1 VDKAQPARF
10 WHGSYFNFKERLPS
24 LAQVLPVYAVIMVIV
39 YTWTLLWFFWK
50 VPSWLFFMNA
60 GDLLAVIPYLFATNF
75 AESLVVLCG
84 PLLLSLVLPKTWFH
98 DVFVAR
104 GAGLSIAAL
113 GYMMYLANQFK
124 NKSDYPT
131 LSLQLWS
138 VLLAFAGIAVLGYL
152 FGRFKILRR
161 IMELI
166 SDRATIFV
174 YILVPLSVL
183 SLLVII
189 VRALLG

>member
-1 VDKAQPARF
+1 MEKAEPAPLSP
-10 WHGSYFNFKERLPS
+10 GGYFNFKERLPS
-24 LAQVLPVYAVIMVIV
+24 LAQILPVYAVIMLMV

-60 GDLLAVIPYLFATNF
+60 GDILSVLPYLLATNL

-84 PLLLSLVLPKTWFH
+84 PLFLSLVLPKTWFH
-98 DVFVAR
+98 DVFVGR
-104 GAGLSIAAL
+104 GAALSIAVL

-138 VLLAFAGIAVLGYL
+138 VLLALAGIAVLGYL
-152 FGRFKILRR
+152 FGQFRVLRR
-161 IMELI
+161 IIELI
-166 SDRATIFV
+166 SDRVTIFV
-174 YILVPLSVL
+174 YIFVPLSIL
-183 SLLVII
+183 SVLVII
-189 VRALLG
+189 VRSLLG

>member
-1 VDKAQPARF
+1 MEKAQPAPLS
-10 WHGSYFNFKERLPS
+10 HGSYLNFKERLPS
-24 LAQVLPVYAVIMVIV
+24 LAQILPVYAVIMVMV

-60 GDLLAVIPYLFATNF
+60 GDILSVVPYLFATNL
-75 AESLVVLCG
+75 AESLLVLCG
-84 PLLLSLVLPKTWFH
+84 PLFLSLVLPKTWFH

-104 GAGLSIAAL
+104 GAALSASTL

-138 VLLAFAGIAVLGYL
+138 VLLALVGIAVLGYL
-152 FGRFKILRR
+152 FGQFRILRR
-161 IMELI
+161 IIELI
-166 SDRATIFV
+166 SDRLTIFV
-174 YILVPLSVL
+174 YIFGPLSILSVL
-183 SLLVII
+183 VLI